1 MAYDE
6 TLAERVREALAGERG
21 VDEIKMM
28 GGLCFMVGGHMAL
41 GIIGH
46 ELMVRVGPEGYE
58 RALGRVHAR
67 EMDFTGRVMKGFVL
81 VAPAGIRTKRSL
93 MSWVT
98 PAAAFAKCLPP
109 KRAKVGRRRARGK

>member
-28 GGLCFMVGGHMAL
+28 GGLCFMVSGHMAV
-41 GIIGH
+41 GIVGE
-46 ELMVRVGPEGYE
+46 ELMVRVGAEGYE

-67 EMDFTGRVMKGFVL
+67 EMDFTGRAMKGFVL
-81 VAPAGIRTKRSL
+81 VAPAGSRTKRSL
-93 MSWVT
+93 VS
-98 PAAAFAKCLPP
+98 
-109 KRAKVGRRRARGK
+109 

>member
-6 TLAERVREALAGERG
+6 TLAERIREALAGERL
-21 VDEIKMM
+21 DEIKMM

-41 GIIGH
+41 GIVGD

-67 EMDFTGRVMKGFVL
+67 EMDFTGRSMKGFVF
-81 VAPAGIRTKRSL
+81 VAPAGIKTKRSL
-93 MSWVT
+93 ASWVA
-98 PAAAFAKCLPP
+98 PAAAFAKSLPP
-109 KRAKVGRRRARGK
+109 KRAKPRRGRAKGYE